1 MKWNFLCS
9 LDSRKMKNECL
20 DRVGVIFYTGSIF
33 YGRIIDNSEDFS
45 EVYHAFVVN
54 TA

>member
-1 MKWNFLCS
+1 
-9 LDSRKMKNECL
+9 MKNECL
-20 DRVGVIFYTGSIF
+20 VRAGVIFFCTGSIF

>member
-1 MKWNFLCS
+1 
-9 LDSRKMKNECL
+9 MKNECL

-54 TA
+54 TLSACIGGLDKIS

>member
-1 MKWNFLCS
+1 MNVWIELVRFFTPAL
-9 LDSRKMKNECL
+9 
-20 DRVGVIFYTGSIF
+20 FF